1 LVDAIAQIHIEGD
14 ITPRS
19 WYKHIC
25 YQTSKSQQKKTDRLA
40 IDILSDIVYWYRPSQ
55 IREEITG
62 EFLGWKQKFVG
73 NILRRSPEAFAEA
86 LNATVRCVRESMRLL
101 ENLGLIKVILSPVRT
116 QYGTIPNVM
125 HIEVVPE
132 AIKQITY
139 RSSEQ
144 KPETLEKALLT
155 KWVTKSDETRDEAR
169 RNEEVPATKCV
180 APANEIVDSSIYRDL
195 YRDLTETFVE
205 KAGENPTPSENQKN
219 SGRVD
224 EEADLPPKNSPS
236 SALTTKISHVEPNSS
251 LGGIAALAQV
261 EPVTTLTFDPKM
273 EKLASQIDSGELK
286 DLPSAEKKQLANYMM
301 GEQVKAYR
309 SSGWILSPRP
319 NDINVDFLKY
329 VAWKELKQP
338 NNLEYARNTINSY
351 ERNMTKWGQLV
362 ALVQGWQTVTPEE
375 VAATAIARV
384 DARQGS
390 KEDLQIAIK
399 ASLDA
404 YKTVKNPFKRKVTT

>member
-1 LVDAIAQIHIEGD
+1 
-14 ITPRS
+14 
-19 WYKHIC
+19 
-25 YQTSKSQQKKTDRLA
+25 
-40 IDILSDIVYWYRPSQ
+40 
-55 IREEITG
+55 
-62 EFLGWKQKFVG
+62 
-73 NILRRSPEAFAEA
+73 
-86 LNATVRCVRESMRLL
+86 
-101 ENLGLIKVILSPVRT
+101 
-116 QYGTIPNVM
+116 
-125 HIEVVPE
+125 
-132 AIKQITY
+132 
-139 RSSEQ
+139 
-144 KPETLEKALLT
+144 
-155 KWVTKSDETRDEAR
+155 
-169 RNEEVPATKCV
+169 
-180 APANEIVDSSIYRDL
+180 
-195 YRDLTETFVE
+195 
-205 KAGENPTPSENQKN
+205 
-219 SGRVD
+219 
-224 EEADLPPKNSPS
+224 
-236 SALTTKISHVEPNSS
+236 
-251 LGGIAALAQV
+251 
-261 EPVTTLTFDPKM
+261 M